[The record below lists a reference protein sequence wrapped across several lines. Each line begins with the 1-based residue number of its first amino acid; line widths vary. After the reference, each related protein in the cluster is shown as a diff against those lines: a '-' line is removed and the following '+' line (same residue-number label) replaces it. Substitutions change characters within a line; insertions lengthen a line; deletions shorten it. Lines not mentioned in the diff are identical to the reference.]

1 MKLLIGADIV
11 PTNSNITEFIRAN
24 TTALVDENLLG
35 VLRNADYR
43 IFNLEVPL
51 TDTQRP
57 IKKCGP
63 NLIAPAASVNGI
75 KALGADF

>member
-43 IFNLEVPL
+43 IFNL
-51 TDTQRP
+51 
-57 IKKCGP
+57 
-63 NLIAPAASVNGI
+63 
-75 KALGADF
+75 